1 MYVHYMITCNQSWER
16 YFKKQHITVSYNQFL
31 LKIIY
36 YHLLLQVTYFL
47 KVIRPLLL
55 FEKVT
60 NPYIFV
66 TFREIVSFA
75 PSCTMLIKLDSF
87 VYAQKTTEVSRN
99 IVLNI
104 MSLLRMYFKIHFQ
117 Y

>member
-47 KVIRPLLL
+47 KVIRPLL